1 MGLLSGF
8 EKFGVTEEASKDLY
22 AKPVTAKEEKEAAEA
37 KPTVNV
43 PKEEDFL
50 LDKTLRCTV
59 CDQVFKAK
67 LVKSARV
74 RRLEPD
80 FDLRPN
86 HEHIDTVKYGIVS
99 CPHCGYTALNR
110 TFQHLSPGQIKL
122 IKENIAKNFRPKS
135 GDEPATYSY
144 LEAIERH
151 KFALA
156 NAVVKRAHASEI
168 ANIALNIAWLERTYI
183 PMMPVT
189 TDFEKQEKEEMIAE
203 QREAYEQAYEGFM
216 KAIGEESYPIAGMD
230 QSTLD
235 YLIANL
241 AFELGHIEVAS
252 RMISGLLGSRTTSA
266 KVKDRAYDMKQQI
279 IAQIKQGKQ

>member
-8 EKFGVTEEASKDLY
+8 EKYGVTEENKKDLY
-22 AKPVTAKEEKEAAEA
+22 AKAETQKTAAVKEAEA
-37 KPTVNV
+37 PQANV
-43 PKEEDFL
+43 PKEEDFI
-50 LDKTLRCTV
+50 LDKTVRCPV
-59 CDQVFKAK
+59 CDKVFKAK

-86 HEHIDTVKYGIVS
+86 HEHIDTVKYGVVS
-99 CPHCGYTALNR
+99 CPRCGYTALNR
-110 TFQHLSPGQIKL
+110 TFPHLSPGQIKL
-122 IKENIAKNFRPKS
+122 IKENISANFRPKNEDAP
-135 GDEPATYSY
+135 GPYTY
-144 LEAIERH
+144 EDAIERH

-183 PMMPVT
+183 PQMPEDD
-189 TDFEKQEKEEMIAE
+189 DFQKNEKEEMIKE
-203 QREAYEQAYEGFM
+203 QREAYEEAYEGFM
-216 KAIGEESYPIAGMD
+216 KAISEESYPIAGMD
-230 QSTLD
+230 QATLD
-235 YLIANL
+235 YLIANM

-252 RMISGLLGSRTTSA
+252 RMISGILGSRTASA

-279 IAQIKQGKQ
+279 IAQIKATKR